1 MNTIYLL
8 GLVLYN
14 NVVLTYCSTYMLV
27 GNDQQIFQV
36 DDNMVAR
43 ENGGA
48 STILYENGSVL
59 VGLEV
64 GRK

>member
-1 MNTIYLL
+1 
-8 GLVLYN
+8 
-14 NVVLTYCSTYMLV
+14 MLV
-27 GNDQQIFQV
+27 GNDQQNFQV